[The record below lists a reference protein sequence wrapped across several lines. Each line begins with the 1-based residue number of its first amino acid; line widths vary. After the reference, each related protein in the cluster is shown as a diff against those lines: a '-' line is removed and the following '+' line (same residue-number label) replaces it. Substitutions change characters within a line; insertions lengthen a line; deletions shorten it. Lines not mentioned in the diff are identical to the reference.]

1 VFVMATLPIAMYG
14 IIQHALHYSKP
25 HLQKYIIR
33 ILFMVPI
40 YALNSWIVLKFPVT
54 AIYLDTIRT
63 CYEAFVIYNF
73 MMYLNNFLRYEV
85 DNFSAICASKKSIP
99 WLCCFPNCSDGIAI
113 LERCKFGVLQYTLIR
128 GLTSFVSYITEIFKV
143 YHEGAI
149 DFRYA
154 WTYVALVNNFSQMIA
169 MYCLILFYTVFR
181 HELAPLRPIR
191 QYLCIKFVI
200 FVTFWQS
207 ILIAIL
213 VKFHIISENQWPHFN
228 NLVDTVNG
236 LQDFLICI
244 EMFIASVAHILAF
257 PVAPYR
263 RAERL
268 NWLLNIA
275 NAANVSDLHSEVRH
289 HYNHLSSRVKGALR
303 RSKTTPVVS
312 STATT
317 SRTQSES
324 DPDENTGLLSDE
336 LVYEYGVQ
344 RSYEA
349 TSNDN
354 IVNI

>member
-1 VFVMATLPIAMYG
+1 
-14 IIQHALHYSKP
+14 
-25 HLQKYIIR
+25 
-33 ILFMVPI
+33 
-40 YALNSWIVLKFPVT
+40 
-54 AIYLDTIRT
+54 
-63 CYEAFVIYNF
+63 
-73 MMYLNNFLRYEV
+73 
-85 DNFSAICASKKSIP
+85 
-99 WLCCFPNCSDGIAI
+99 
-113 LERCKFGVLQYTLIR
+113 
-128 GLTSFVSYITEIFKV
+128 
-143 YHEGAI
+143 
-149 DFRYA
+149 
-154 WTYVALVNNFSQMIA
+154 MIKN
-169 MYCLILFYTVFR
+169 R
-181 HELAPLRPIR
+181 
-191 QYLCIKFVI
+191 
-200 FVTFWQS
+200 QS

-336 LVYEYGVQ
+336 LGILFFFIDFLLFN
-344 RSYEA
+344 SF
-349 TSNDN
+349 
-354 IVNI
+354 